1 MEVNIFILCFNES
14 ILLPKTFNFYKS
26 RFPNCNINIYDNM
39 STDNSVKIAK
49 KIGCKVYGF
58 NSGGKNDVR
67 IKRNIANTCWKNIKK
82 GWIIMVDMDEWL
94 DITEEDLENETKKGT
109 TIITTKGYDMI
120 GESRSAIL
128 DDIDLNNITKCVPNK
143 DENKNIC
150 FLREQI
156 NSMNYSVGSHNCFPK
171 GNIKYSSKLYNIK
184 HMAYVGLEF
193 IINKMK
199 QRYARSSDMR
209 KIGYS
214 THYTN
219 DITKINKKYVSLLL
233 QSKDINK

>member
-1 MEVNIFILCFNES
+1 
-14 ILLPKTFNFYKS
+14 
-26 RFPNCNINIYDNM
+26 M

-49 KIGCKVYGF
+49 NLGCKVYYF

-67 IKRNIANTCWKNIKK
+67 VKRIVANTCWRNIKK

-94 DITEEDLENETKKGT
+94 DITEEDLDNETKKGT

-120 GESRSAIL
+120 GESKSAIL

-143 DENKNIC
+143 DEDKNIC

-156 NSMNYSVGSHNCFPK
+156 NSMNYSVGSHNCSPK
-171 GNIKYSSKLYNIK
+171 GNIKYSSKIYNIK
-184 HMAYVGLEF
+184 HMSYVGLSF

-199 QRYARSSDMR
+199 QRYERSGDMR
-209 KIGYS
+209 KINYS
-214 THYTN
+214 IHYTN
-219 DITKINKKYVSLLL
+219 DATKVTEKYVSLL
-233 QSKDINK
+233 SKSKNIE

>member
-49 KIGCKVYGF
+49 NLGCKVYYF

-67 IKRNIANTCWKNIKK
+67 IKRNIANTCWKNTKK

-143 DENKNIC
+143 DEDKNIC

-156 NSMNYSVGSHNCFPK
+156 NSMNYSIGSHNCSPK
-171 GNIKYSSKLYNIK
+171 GNIKYSSKIYNIK
-184 HMAYVGLEF
+184 HMAYVGLSF

-199 QRYARSSDMR
+199 QRYERSGDMR
-209 KIGYS
+209 KINYS
-214 THYTN
+214 IHYTN
-219 DITKINKKYVSLLL
+219 DATKVTEKYVSLL
-233 QSKDINK
+233 SKSKNIE